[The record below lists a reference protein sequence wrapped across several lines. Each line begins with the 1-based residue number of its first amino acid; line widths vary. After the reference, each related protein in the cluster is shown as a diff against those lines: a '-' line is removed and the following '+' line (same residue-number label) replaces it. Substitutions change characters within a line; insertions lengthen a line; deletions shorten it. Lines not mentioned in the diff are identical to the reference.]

1 VCSAERKGLPVRVKM
16 RHDLHFVDELTTST
30 EPVGRMLPLA
40 ALTPN
45 PEQPRTAM
53 GNLEELVRSIA
64 DKGVLEPILVRGL
77 AEDEAAPR
85 GVEFLII
92 SGERR
97 YQAAR
102 RAGLTEVPAIVMEV
116 GQDEALEIALIENL
130 QRKDLTPFE
139 EAEGYRALREVHG
152 YTHEEVSHAVG
163 KSRSSVTE
171 SLALLKLS
179 GEVRSCAEALGIDS
193 KSTLLEVA
201 KLRGPTEDQVAL
213 LERVASERL
222 SRSDLREETKKQGKT
237 RQGRRKDR
245 ADPVFTFKYP
255 EKTFSL
261 SVRFRKSTV
270 ERKDLISALESI
282 LEDLRREETA

>member
-1 VCSAERKGLPVRVKM
+1 
-16 RHDLHFVDELTTST
+16 
-30 EPVGRMLPLA
+30 
-40 ALTPN
+40 
-45 PEQPRTAM
+45 M

-245 ADPVFTFKYP
+245 ADPVFTFKDP